1 MVVDACRTR
10 AESALPLLG
19 WAGVC
24 RCARFGPAQLPASVG
39 ATASSSSSFTMFRI
53 ARFSF
58 SSLTKS
64 TRCRSLA
71 TAASQVPAQS
81 YGNLPTSRSPITPK
95 LAFFNS
101 VMEDGKQIPTY
112 RVLDGSGKLI
122 EGAQLPEVSVPVLH
136 FDPMLTGRQLD
147 EALARKMY
155 VLNMRSWCST

>member
-1 MVVDACRTR
+1 MQDESRECFAAPWMGR
-10 AESALPLLG
+10 ASA
-19 WAGVC
+19 A
-24 RCARFGPAQLPASVG
+24 ARASARLSSPRPSV
-39 ATASSSSSFTMFRI
+39 ATAFSSSSFTMFRI

-122 EGAQLPEVSVPVLH
+122 EGAQLPEVSAHVLH
-136 FDPMLTGRQLD
+136 FDPVLTGWQLD

-155 VLNMRSWCST
+155 VPNVRSWCST